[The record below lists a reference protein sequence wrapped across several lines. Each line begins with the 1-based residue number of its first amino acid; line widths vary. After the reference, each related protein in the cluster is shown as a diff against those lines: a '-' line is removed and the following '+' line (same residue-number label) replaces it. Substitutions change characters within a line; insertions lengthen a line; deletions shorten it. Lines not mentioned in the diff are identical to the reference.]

1 MAHRCKCLKKD
12 SWNVTELKKDNI
24 VRNINIHTGGH
35 QRTYWHMHTCA
46 CCSTPAYS
54 CAHARTH
61 ARTHKR
67 WITSKMS
74 SSFHLPPPFVY
85 TYSKGEAIRLVHPV
99 TDSASGE
106 CSSATVKNKQHSKLF
121 PLSFVKIVGWVQID
135 GLVTFC
141 PAVTQLLTGL
151 KASTN

>member
-46 CCSTPAYS
+46 CCSTQAYS
-54 CAHARTH
+54 CAHAHTH
-61 ARTHKR
+61 TQKMDNFQNVFIFSPTTPICVHIQQRRGNKACSPRHWQCIR
-67 WITSKMS
+67 GVQLCHSK
-74 SSFHLPPPFVY
+74 
-85 TYSKGEAIRLVHPV
+85 KQ
-99 TDSASGE
+99 
-106 CSSATVKNKQHSKLF
+106 QHSKLF

-151 KASTN
+151 KPSTN